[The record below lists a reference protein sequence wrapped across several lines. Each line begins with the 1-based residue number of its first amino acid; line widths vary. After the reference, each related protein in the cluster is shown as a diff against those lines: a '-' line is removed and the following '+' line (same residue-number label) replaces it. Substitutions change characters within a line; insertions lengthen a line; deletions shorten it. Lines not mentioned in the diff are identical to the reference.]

1 MANRYRDK
9 NIFIRVTEIEKEII
23 KRKSIAAGN
32 KTINSYAHN
41 MLLNGIII
49 KVDLKE
55 ILKLN
60 TEINK
65 IGTNINQIAYKTN
78 SSNRVTPDD
87 IINLQLLLSDVQKIQ
102 AEMIKK
108 LTDK

>member
-1 MANRYRDK
+1 
-9 NIFIRVTEIEKEII
+9 
-23 KRKSIAAGN
+23 
-32 KTINSYAHN
+32 

-65 IGTNINQIAYKTN
+65 IGTNINQIAYKAN

-87 IINLQLLLSDVQKIQ
+87 IINLQLLLRDVQNIQ
-102 AEMIKK
+102 SEMIKK
-108 LTDK
+108 LTDR

>member
-23 KRKSIAAGN
+23 KRKSIAAGY

-49 KVDLKE
+49 KVDLRE

-65 IGTNINQIAYKTN
+65 IGTNVNQIAYKAN
-78 SSNRVTPDD
+78 SSNRVTLDD
-87 IINLQLLLSDVQKIQ
+87 IIKVKNLLKEVQNVQI
-102 AEMIKK
+102 EMIKK

>member
-9 NIFIRVTEIEKEII
+9 NIFVRVTEIEKEII
-23 KRKSIAAGN
+23 KRKSIAAGY
-32 KTINSYAHN
+32 KAINSYAHN

-65 IGTNINQIAYKTN
+65 IGTNINQIAYKAN

-87 IINLQLLLSDVQKIQ
+87 IINLQLLLRDVQNIQ
-102 AEMIKK
+102 SEMIKK
-108 LTDK
+108 LTNR

>member
-23 KRKSIAAGN
+23 KRKSISAGY

-65 IGTNINQIAYKTN
+65 IGTNINQIAYKAN

-87 IINLQLLLSDVQKIQ
+87 IINLQLLLRDVQNIQ
-102 AEMIKK
+102 SEMIKK
-108 LTDK
+108 LTDR

>member
-23 KRKSIAAGN
+23 KRKSIAAGY

-49 KVDLKE
+49 KVDLKD

-65 IGTNINQIAYKTN
+65 IGTNINQIAYKAN

-87 IINLQLLLSDVQKIQ
+87 IINLQLLLSDVQNIQ

-108 LTDK
+108 LTDR